1 MIREISEEQLEENL
15 KSKDILQSEDE
26 KNLVFNWI
34 LTTMKSKDNYDEKSN
49 K

>member
-26 KNLVFNWI
+26 KYMVFN
-34 LTTMKSKDNYDEKSN
+34 
-49 K
+49 